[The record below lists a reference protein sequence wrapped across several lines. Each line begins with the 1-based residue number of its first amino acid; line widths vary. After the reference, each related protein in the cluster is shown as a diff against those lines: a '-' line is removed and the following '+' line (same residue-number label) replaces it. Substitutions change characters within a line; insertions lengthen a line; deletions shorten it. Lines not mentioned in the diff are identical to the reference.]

1 LTSTNPS
8 RYLWFVPDSWLTPRS
23 NWLELNGLRIHYQ
36 LLGSGPPLLLVHG
49 LLGGSF
55 CWRSNLAALSGQYT
69 VIAVDLPGAGLSDA
83 PPSTD
88 CGMACQSARLAQFIR
103 TLQLGPVT
111 VIATSWG
118 GAVALRLAI
127 EDSALGLSQASPQ
140 IRALVLAAPANP
152 WSTFG
157 RRRIAFLNTA
167 PGGWLLRTFFPISM
181 PLHALALRRMY
192 ADPRRVTDTVSQGY
206 ARQIVRPGRAQ
217 NALSTLRHWQSDM
230 EVLRAGINKISV
242 PVLLINGAEDRA
254 VDPNSLLILR
264 RHLRHCEHISL
275 PGLGHLP
282 FEEAPDQFNP
292 IVLRFLQ
299 KITS

>member
-1 LTSTNPS
+1 LPGQ
-8 RYLWFVPDSWLTPRS
+8 S
-23 NWLELNGLRIHYQ
+23 NWLELDGLRIHYQ
-36 LLGSGPPLLLVHG
+36 RLGSGPPLLLLHG

-103 TLQLGPVT
+103 TLQLGPVI

-127 EDSALGLSQASPQ
+127 EASPQ

-152 WSTFG
+152 WSSFG

-192 ADPRRVTDTVSQGY
+192 ADPRRVTGTVSQGY
-206 ARQIVRPGRAQ
+206 ARQIVRTGRAQ
-217 NALSTLRHWQSDM
+217 NALSTLRNWQSDM
-230 EVLRAGINKISV
+230 EMLRAGIDKISV

-254 VDPNSLLILR
+254 VDPTSLLILR
-264 RHLRHCEHISL
+264 SHLRHCEHVPL

-282 FEEAPDQFNP
+282 FEEAPEQFNP
-292 IVLRFLQ
+292 IVLKFLQ
-299 KITS
+299 TVPM

>member
-1 LTSTNPS
+1 M
-8 RYLWFVPDSWLTPRS
+8 PDSSQLTPQS
-23 NWLELNGLRIHYQ
+23 NWLELDGLRIHYQ
-36 LLGSGPPLLLVHG
+36 RLGSGPPLLLLHG

-55 CWRSNLAALSGQYT
+55 CWRSNLAALSRQYT

-103 TLQLGPVT
+103 TLQLAPVT

-127 EDSALGLSQASPQ
+127 EDSALELSKGSPASPQ

-152 WSTFG
+152 WSSFG

-192 ADPRRVTDTVSQGY
+192 ADPRRVTGTVSQGY

-217 NALSTLRHWQSDM
+217 NALSTLRHWQADM
-230 EVLRAGINKISV
+230 EVLRACIDKISV
-242 PVLLINGAEDRA
+242 PVLLINGEEDRA
-254 VDPNSLLILR
+254 VDPASLLILR
-264 RHLRHCEHISL
+264 SHLRHCEHVPL
-275 PGLGHLP
+275 PSLGHLP
-282 FEEAPDQFNP
+282 FEEDPEQFNP
-292 IVLRFLQ
+292 IVLKFLQ
-299 KITS
+299 TVPT

>member
-1 LTSTNPS
+1 M
-8 RYLWFVPDSWLTPRS
+8 PDSSKLTPRS
-23 NWLELNGLRIHYQ
+23 NWLELDGLRIHYQ
-36 LLGSGPPLLLVHG
+36 RLGSGPPLLLVHG
-49 LLGGSF
+49 LLGGAF

-69 VIAVDLPGAGLSDA
+69 VIAVDLPGSGLSDA

-88 CGMACQSARLAQFIR
+88 CGMACQSARLVQCIR
-103 TLQLGPVT
+103 ALQLGPVT

-127 EDSALGLSQASPQ
+127 EDSALGLPQASPKASRQ

-152 WSTFG
+152 WSSFG

-192 ADPRRVTDTVSQGY
+192 ADPSRVTNTVSQGY

-230 EVLRAGINKISV
+230 EMLGAGIDKISV
-242 PVLLINGAEDRA
+242 PVLLINGAEDLA
-254 VDPNSLLILR
+254 VDPDSMLILR
-264 RHLRHCEHISL
+264 SHLRHCEHISL
-275 PGLGHLP
+275 PNLGHLP
-282 FEEAPDQFNP
+282 FEEAPEQFNQ
-292 IVLRFLQ
+292 IVLKFLHT
-299 KITS
+299 IAW